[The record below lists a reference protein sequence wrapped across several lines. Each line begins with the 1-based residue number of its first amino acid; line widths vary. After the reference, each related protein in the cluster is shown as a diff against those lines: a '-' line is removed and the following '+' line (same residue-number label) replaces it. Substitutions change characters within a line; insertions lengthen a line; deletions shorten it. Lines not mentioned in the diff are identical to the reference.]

1 MTAALSWDEVRK
13 EGIGGSDQAA
23 RLAISRFTTPVQLQ
37 LEKLGELAPLEESD
51 PIWFGNVMEDP
62 LAEKFSEETGIKV
75 RRSKQTRYHKRWPR
89 CFAHL
94 DRKVEGAPELVEIK
108 TTSLTEDWEDGVPAY
123 YLAQVQHYME
133 VCGYERAHT
142 YVLFRQSLQ
151 RKHFVIERDKDLGE
165 ELCAGAHEWYER
177 HVVNREPVAP
187 INAEDVRLLYQKSNG
202 QSIEADG
209 ELIELLKQ
217 LREIKA
223 QQDGIEELREPIV
236 ARIQELLGENEA
248 AVYGGKPLVTW
259 KSSDS
264 QRVDISRLRKERPD
278 VAAEFVKTTQSRRF
292 LPKWPRLEDL
302 I

>member
-1 MTAALSWDEVRK
+1 MTAALSFAELRRQ
-13 EGIGGSDQAA
+13 GMGGSDQAP
-23 RLAISRFTTPVQLQ
+23 RLGISPFTTPLQLQ
-37 LEKLGELAPLEESD
+37 KEKLGEGETSESD
-51 PIWFGNVMEDP
+51 AMWFGTVMEGP
-62 LAEKFSEETGIKV
+62 LADRFEAETGLRL
-75 RRSKQTRYHKRWPR
+75 RRSNQTKKHKRFPH
-89 CFAHL
+89 CFAHI
-94 DRKVEGAPELVEIK
+94 DRKVEGAPEFVEIK
-108 TTSLTEDWEDGVPAY
+108 TTSKSEDWEDGDVPPY
-123 YLAQVQHYME
+123 YLAQVQHYLE
-133 VCGYERAHT
+133 VTGYERAHA
-142 YVLFRQSLQ
+142 YVLFRHSLKT
-151 RKHFVIERDKDLGE
+151 KHIVVERDKALGE
-165 ELCAGAHEWYER
+165 DLCAGAHEWYER